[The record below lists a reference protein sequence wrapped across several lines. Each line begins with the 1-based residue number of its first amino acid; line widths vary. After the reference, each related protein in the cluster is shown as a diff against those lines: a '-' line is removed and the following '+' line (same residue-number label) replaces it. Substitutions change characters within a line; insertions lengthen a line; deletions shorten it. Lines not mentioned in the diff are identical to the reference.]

1 MKKNI
6 FAISMIKG
14 IALALI
20 FAACSDSEEVLPE
33 PTPETRTITFTAS
46 LDKAKTKTRM
56 SYEELDGEGGIKV
69 RWTETDVLKLF
80 PVDHSAAL
88 GTYTIV
94 PGSIENDGKTATFTG
109 PGIGEDGYYVMIG
122 SSTGSKMP
130 NNDNGYN
137 FKIDYLGQ
145 EQAANDDMGH
155 LGGYDFIISSVGVSG
170 GTFGN
175 MDFNHE
181 FSSVF
186 EFELTGL
193 PQGTYNEF
201 IMTSSDTE
209 GILHTSNYEQT
220 KLEYTDEFPVQL
232 ADIAPDEDGT
242 LTIWVMLP
250 VGYSGPTFKAGT
262 LTLAVIDADGKTYT
276 NATTIIIP
284 SGGTDYE
291 PGQRYYMTMAMQA
304 PVANVRQE
312 FLDWYNGGMTT
323 DFTLSSD
330 IDLTGVT
337 FTPLALPTG
346 RTFNGGGHTIK
357 GLSVSGQVG
366 IGLFSINNGTIMNVV
381 VQGATVNATMYY
393 AGAIAGVNNKDIIG
407 CQAIECTVT
416 ASMASGGIVGYNAG
430 ADADASINGCYES
443 GSEITAGQHAGGISG
458 VSTGYLISCYTA
470 PKSVTGADSG
480 VVLGNNTGSIYACY
494 WQHNTLTTGLGAGT
508 DTTTKRDYT
517 DCWQNLKTALGSFIS
532 ESVVTWGPSGL
543 VYLTTP

>member
-20 FAACSDSEEVLPE
+20 FTACSDSEEVLPE
-33 PTPETRTITFTAS
+33 PMPETRTITFTAS
-46 LDKAKTKTRM
+46 LDKAKTRM

-80 PVDHSAAL
+80 PVDYSAAL

-109 PGIGEDGYYVMIG
+109 PEIGEDGHYVMIG

-130 NNDNGYN
+130 NNDDGYN

-155 LGGYDFIISSVGVSG
+155 LGCYDFIISGVDISG
-170 GTFGN
+170 GTFSN

-201 IMTSSDTE
+201 IMTSNDTE
-209 GILHTSNYEQT
+209 GILHTTSYEGS

-232 ADIAPDEDGT
+232 ADIVPDEDGT

-250 VGYSGPTFKAGT
+250 VAYYVSEPTFKAGT
-262 LTLAVIDADGKTYT
+262 LTLAVTDADGITYT

-291 PGQRYYMTMAMQA
+291 LGQRYYMTMAMQA

-323 DFTLSSD
+323 DFTLSSN

-337 FTPLALPTG
+337 LTPGVLPG
-346 RTFNGGGHTIK
+346 GKVFDGGGHTIT
-357 GLSVSGQVG
+357 GLEINGNYSL
-366 IGLFSINNGTIMNVV
+366 GLFDMNSGTIKNVI
-381 VQGATVNATMYY
+381 VQGATITSTGTEV
-393 AGAIAGVNNKDIIG
+393 GVIAGYNDGIIIG
-407 CQAIECTVT
+407 CQTINCSVEGNDYI
-416 ASMASGGIVGYNAG
+416 GGIVGLNAG
-430 ADADASINGCYES
+430 TIVACYES
-443 GSEITAGQHAGGISG
+443 GSTISGGSGVGGVVGGQSSGSITACYAAPNE
-458 VSTGYLISCYTA
+458 VSN
-470 PKSVTGADSG
+470 V
-480 VVLGNNTGSIYACY
+480 NNTKGAVVGSFNGGAIISCY
-494 WQHNTLTTGLGAGT
+494 WQHSTLNGMHNILGST
-508 DTTTKRDYT
+508 IKSDYA
-517 DCWQNLKTALGSFIS
+517 DCWEALDDALDDTPAEG
-532 ESVVTWGPSGL
+532 VVSWGENGL